1 MTERLTIARAVPI
14 IDMQIERGGDGRTVT
29 AYAATFD
36 DPYEVS
42 DQYGRYIEEI
52 DRAAFNRWLGM
63 HGLTRTVVLFNH
75 GFIPGTHQHSDRYGM
90 PIGTPL
96 DVKAEPRGL
105 LTRTRYAKT
114 ELADEVLELIRADA
128 IHAQSF
134 RGTVFDSVERG
145 VDPIA
150 GLPRFRHTGLGLSD
164 YGPARQ
170 AVNNGAEILAVRS
183 VAEQVGVTEE
193 QVERIALLLAKPSST
208 QPEPATGTSDGQDAP
223 DEPEV
228 QEPADT
234 APPPDPAGS
243 VDLLE
248 LAAAQRRRRA

>member
-14 IDMQIERGGDGRTVT
+14 IDMEIERGGDGRTVT

-63 HGLTRTVVLFNH
+63 HGLTRTSVLFNH
-75 GFIPGTHQHSDRYGM
+75 GFIPGTHTPSDRYSM
-90 PIGTPL
+90 PVGTPL
-96 DVKAEPRGL
+96 EVKAEARGL

-114 ELADEVLELIRADA
+114 DLADEVLELIREGA

-134 RGTVFDSVERG
+134 RGDVFQSIERG
-145 VDPIA
+145 VDPVA
-150 GLPRFRHTGLGLSD
+150 GLPRYRHTGLGLTD
-164 YGPARQ
+164 YGPARH
-170 AVNNGAEILAVRS
+170 AVNNGAEIVAVRS

-193 QVERIALLLAKPSST
+193 QVEQIAAFLKASST
-208 QPEPATGTSDGQDAP
+208 QTETAAGISDGQDGTDDTAA
-223 DEPEV
+223 
-228 QEPADT
+228 QEPAVE
-234 APPPDPAGS
+234 APPVDPAAS
-243 VDLLE
+243 VDFLE
-248 LAAAQRRRRA
+248 LAAAQRRRRS